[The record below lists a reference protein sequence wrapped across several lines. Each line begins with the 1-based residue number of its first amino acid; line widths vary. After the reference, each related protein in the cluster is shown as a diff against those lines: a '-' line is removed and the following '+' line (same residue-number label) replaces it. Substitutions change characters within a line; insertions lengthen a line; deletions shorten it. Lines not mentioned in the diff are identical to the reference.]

1 MCWPNALLKQICVSR
16 TIFNLMGGPIRL
28 KIVRDTNQN
37 TNFYLA
43 RVARTNAIFTLC
55 ARDHAFSRLDA
66 RDGGASA
73 LIKV

>member
-1 MCWPNALLKQICVSR
+1 
-16 TIFNLMGGPIRL
+16 MGGPIRL

-43 RVARTNAIFTLC
+43 RVARTNAIFTSC